1 MLTDRVLR
9 IKITEDKIYLQRW
22 VENICEYLCVDVV
35 ARVEIIFKMIQ
46 YSMLIQGQ
54 QQAADRKEH

>member
-22 VENICEYLCVDVV
+22 VENICEYLCVYVV

-46 YSMLIQGQ
+46 YSMLI
-54 QQAADRKEH
+54 

>member
-46 YSMLIQGQ
+46 YSMLI
-54 QQAADRKEH
+54 